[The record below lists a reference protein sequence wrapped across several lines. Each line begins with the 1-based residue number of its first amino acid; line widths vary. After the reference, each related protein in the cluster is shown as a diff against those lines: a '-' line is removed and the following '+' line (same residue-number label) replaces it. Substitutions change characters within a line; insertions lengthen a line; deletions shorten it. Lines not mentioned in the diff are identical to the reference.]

1 MGQEGSWVMW
11 VKGALSLIKLPEFIA
26 DPMTLG
32 HYREVGKQNTL
43 CAEKTASLAILKHQ
57 KVSNG

>member
-1 MGQEGSWVMW
+1 MGQKGPWVIW

-32 HYREVGKQNTL
+32 HYREVDQP
-43 CAEKTASLAILKHQ
+43 SKHLI
-57 KVSNG
+57 GI